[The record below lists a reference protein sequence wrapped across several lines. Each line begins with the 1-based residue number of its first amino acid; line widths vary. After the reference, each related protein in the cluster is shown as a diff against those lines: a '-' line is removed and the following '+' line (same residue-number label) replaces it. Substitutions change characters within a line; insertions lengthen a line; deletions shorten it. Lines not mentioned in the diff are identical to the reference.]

1 MNLSKFSLEGKI
13 ALITGGSRG
22 IGRASALALA
32 DAGANVVVSSRKI
45 ADLEPVA
52 EEIKAKG
59 VKGMAIA
66 AHIAKI
72 ENSQALVERVLKEFG
87 RIDILMN
94 NAGTNPYYG
103 PIIDQDETTW
113 DITMNVNLKGLFFLS
128 QLAARFM
135 KAQGGGCIINTSS
148 IGGLRAGEVGVYS
161 VTKAAVIMLTQ
172 VMAKEWGPHNIR
184 VNAIA
189 PGIIKTR
196 LSEALWKDP
205 EVNAAAVAQTPLL
218 RLGEPEEVAGAV
230 VFLAS
235 DWGSYITGA
244 TIVID
249 GGRMLGNPPHF
260 KKNNRP
266 TGF

>member
-1 MNLSKFSLEGKI
+1 MNMDFSKFSCEGKV

-52 EEIKAKG
+52 DEIRSKG
-59 VKGMAIA
+59 VKGLAVA
-66 AHIAKI
+66 AHNAKS
-72 ENSQALVERVLKEFG
+72 EDSKMLVERVVQEFG

-103 PIIDQDETTW
+103 PLMDQDEKTY

-128 QLAARFM
+128 QLAARIM
-135 KAQGGGCIINTSS
+135 KAQGGGCIINTAS
-148 IGGLRAGEVGVYS
+148 IGGLRAGELGVYS

-172 VMAKEWGPHNIR
+172 VMAKEWGQYNIR

-205 EVNAAAVAQTPLL
+205 AVNAKAIAQIPMM
-218 RLGEPEEVAGAV
+218 RLGEPEEIAGAV

-235 DWGSYITGA
+235 KAGSYITGE

-249 GGRMLGNPPHF
+249 GGRVHGEPAHR
-260 KKNNRP
+260 KKK
-266 TGF
+266 